1 MKRLHGMMYYFSEH
15 AYAPVT
21 IALKEDFAM
30 REKLLDSIYALL
42 EKCEDLA
49 LLDFI
54 LKLLQKS
61 R

>member
-1 MKRLHGMMYYFSEH
+1 MKDEISM
-15 AYAPVT
+15 
-21 IALKEDFAM
+21 K
-30 REKLLDSIYALL
+30 EKLIQSINSLL

-54 LKLLQKS
+54 IKLLQKS

>member
-1 MKRLHGMMYYFSEH
+1 MKRLLLMMYYFSEH
-15 AYAPVT
+15 AFCPDK
-21 IALKEDFAM
+21 IALKEELAL
-30 REKLLDSIYALL
+30 RERLLKSIYALL

>member
-1 MKRLHGMMYYFSEH
+1 MK
-15 AYAPVT
+15 
-21 IALKEDFAM
+21 
-30 REKLLDSIYALL
+30 EKLLETIHALL

-54 LKLLQKS
+54 AKLLQKS